1 MEFRPPREVGQH
13 QHLYLSDR
21 PMMLIPHF
29 VWTGLD
35 HWRSG
40 VVKNI
45 LLRPP
50 LRPFLKGP
58 VHADVTAANMIRLV
72 VLAGRGGTLEDGPL
86 SSLAPTVGPLSQAVG
101 RAGSLGNGPNFPLL
115 AAF

>member
-1 MEFRPPREVGQH
+1 LQRTGQMEFRQH

-45 LLRPP
+45 LCAL
-50 LRPFLKGP
+50 PF
-58 VHADVTAANMIRLV
+58 AR
-72 VLAGRGGTLEDGPL
+72 
-86 SSLAPTVGPLSQAVG
+86 S
-101 RAGSLGNGPNFPLL
+101 
-115 AAF
+115 